1 MNSIA
6 RIARTSATMAK
17 RANVARTF
25 VSTPKALG
33 GAKHDAHAHGD
44 GHDDHEHHDHPMWED
59 LPFGK
64 TGTGLLVFGGSTVM
78 VGLILMACNHQ
89 QKKQGFAK

>member
-1 MNSIA
+1 
-6 RIARTSATMAK
+6 
-17 RANVARTF
+17 
-25 VSTPKALG
+25 
-33 GAKHDAHAHGD
+33 
-44 GHDDHEHHDHPMWED
+44 MWED

>member
-1 MNSIA
+1 
-6 RIARTSATMAK
+6 
-17 RANVARTF
+17 
-25 VSTPKALG
+25 
-33 GAKHDAHAHGD
+33 
-44 GHDDHEHHDHPMWED
+44 MWED

-64 TGTGLLVFGGSTVM
+64 TGTGLLVFGGSAAM

>member
-1 MNSIA
+1 MPTLTAMVTAMVTTI
-6 RIARTSATMAK
+6 TSTTITLYEEYK
-17 RANVARTF
+17 LYYE
-25 VSTPKALG
+25 VSVFSFLFFY
-33 GAKHDAHAHGD
+33 DIFRQ
-44 GHDDHEHHDHPMWED
+44 MWED